1 MNSPLEKSIFTC
13 CGGLWEYFV
22 QGGLTT
28 SIRKQELR
36 SRISTHRTGWN
47 KLFRLSSIRSH
58 LLSRVI
64 SIIGHPLL
72 KCGWILFSTWTP
84 YQVGNF
90 IYKTIMRR
98 FLQALLVEQGL
109 TVCWLCVCVCIC
121 VRWFLGLWLVEN
133 WQRCPASYDV
143 AILGGHWGGWAW
155 RRQHIDKKNKY

>member
-109 TVCWLCVCVCIC
+109 TVCWLCVCVVC
-121 VRWFLGLWLVEN
+121 VYLCKMISRPLIGRKYDCSDWSTSISTALRTFLG
-133 WQRCPASYDV
+133 
-143 AILGGHWGGWAW
+143 
-155 RRQHIDKKNKY
+155 KY